1 MTSIAALR
9 GAIIA
14 AVLGAA
20 MTAAHADSFA
30 SSASSAGSASIGS
43 ISDSF
48 GASSN
53 SSSGND
59 NKPRDGRYRLTDIGD
74 TPGRAGIAR
83 LTMEGDSPQQRIV
96 LDLPKAVVQ
105 QQGLGRGDFVQA
117 KNRDYGVEFAR
128 DDTRKAFYLVLAD
141 EWYNELAA
149 RKVSI

>member
-1 MTSIAALR
+1 MISLAALR
-9 GAIIA
+9 GAVIA

-20 MTAAHADSFA
+20 ITAHADSFT

-53 SSSGND
+53 SSSGD
-59 NKPRDGRYRLTDIGD
+59 NKRADGRYRLTDIGD

-105 QQGLGRGDFVQA
+105 QQGFVRGDFVQA

>member
-14 AVLGAA
+14 AVLGIA
-20 MTAAHADSFA
+20 MTAHADSFT

-53 SSSGND
+53 SSNGN
-59 NKPRDGRYRLTDIGD
+59 NKPADGRYRLTDIGD

-105 QQGLGRGDFVQA
+105 QQGFARGDFVQA

>member
-20 MTAAHADSFA
+20 MSAHADSFT

-53 SSSGND
+53 SSSGD
-59 NKPRDGRYRLTDIGD
+59 KKRADGRYRLTDIGD
-74 TPGRAGIAR
+74 TPGRAGVAR
-83 LTMEGDSPQQRIV
+83 LTMQVEHDPQQRIV

-105 QQGLGRGDFVQA
+105 QQGFVRGDFVQA

>member
-1 MTSIAALR
+1 MISIAAVR
-9 GAIIA
+9 GAFIA
-14 AVLGAA
+14 AALGVAI
-20 MTAAHADSFA
+20 TAQADSVA

-53 SSSGND
+53 SSNGD
-59 NKPRDGRYRLTDIGD
+59 NKRADGRYRLTDIGD
-74 TPGRAGIAR
+74 TPGRAGVAR
-83 LTMEGDSPQQRIV
+83 LTMQGDDPRQRIV

-105 QQGLGRGDFVQA
+105 QQGFAPGDFVQA
-117 KNRDYGVEFAR
+117 KNRDYGMEFAR

-149 RKVSI
+149 RKVDG